1 MLFKRRK
8 ISLKQFLAGIIFAL
22 VGLLAITWY
31 FLPNLVEWGVH
42 RMAKDAGIT
51 DFGLEVSE
59 LNPWGSELTD
69 LHMAENQSRL
79 AVEQIHLLYDPDD
92 LAKGELQAVSVTRL
106 QADLETKDMVELFM
120 PERTEPK
127 QVREAYSA
135 HALLLGFLDDPPL
148 TFVRVRDSSLSF
160 THREQRFVF
169 DFLSKFDFYEG
180 FAKGNLDGR
189 LLGAEV
195 LSDFTLWGEE
205 NEVFVDG
212 EIAFPQLSQ
221 LNETIGKAFALL
233 DTNQSM
239 IPRIEDGVAVMQAM
253 ATVGQDGALDD
264 LFMEINASDLSVE
277 FAETRIGSKDLILF
291 LTPRGTDEFSLNSY
305 AHLTVN
311 DEIQVEGANLRMEV
325 AGESAEVRASVS
337 SLDLAHPYP
346 PLRIRGL
353 TLPFWD
359 FNLSEA
365 LAFPIGVEKTMHFDE
380 FSYDD
385 DILKLYQGSFS
396 LTWVEKGGLVSI
408 RVPPLNASMPQLG
421 LTLVDFSYQGL
432 IAPHELPE
440 LNYGQVL
447 SGGRVL
453 LGDEAVVENLSL
465 SFRLKGPE
473 EILVDSLTATLAGER
488 LELQPAQ
495 ARIQVDQNQ
504 SGRISL
510 FLDGADLRMP
520 DQGVSVEGLRGEF
533 NLVQMEPLET
543 EGQQIISF
551 ERLSFGA
558 MEFLDGNLSFEIQ
571 EGEDLVINQAH
582 AQALGG
588 VVSIDSGL
596 LNMFSGLM
604 TVKLSPH
611 SINGQSLLDLF
622 ELGDEKG
629 RLDGEFSGSVQFS
642 NPDGLWDFGPGYL
655 QLNSSD
661 KSEIELR
668 VFELLTRGLEE
679 GSEELE
685 RMKLTAWALEDLSL
699 DSMRIN
705 FKVLEN
711 ERQVLLSIS
720 GVRDTNRKKVELK
733 YRPTIIGG
741 LKEILQWQTKFID

>member
-42 RMAKDAGIT
+42 RMAKDGGIT

-59 LNPWGSELTD
+59 LNPWGSELID
-69 LHMAENQSRL
+69 LHMAENQSSL
-79 AVEQIHLLYDPDD
+79 AVEHIHLLYDPDD

-120 PERTEPK
+120 PERTEPE

-385 DILKLYQGSFS
+385 DILKLYQGSLS

-440 LNYGQVL
+440 LN
-447 SGGRVL
+447 
-453 LGDEAVVENLSL
+453 
-465 SFRLKGPE
+465 
-473 EILVDSLTATLAGER
+473 
-488 LELQPAQ
+488 
-495 ARIQVDQNQ
+495 
-504 SGRISL
+504 
-510 FLDGADLRMP
+510 
-520 DQGVSVEGLRGEF
+520 
-533 NLVQMEPLET
+533 
-543 EGQQIISF
+543 
-551 ERLSFGA
+551 
-558 MEFLDGNLSFEIQ
+558 
-571 EGEDLVINQAH
+571 
-582 AQALGG
+582 
-588 VVSIDSGL
+588 
-596 LNMFSGLM
+596 
-604 TVKLSPH
+604 
-611 SINGQSLLDLF
+611 
-622 ELGDEKG
+622 
-629 RLDGEFSGSVQFS
+629 
-642 NPDGLWDFGPGYL
+642 
-655 QLNSSD
+655 
-661 KSEIELR
+661 
-668 VFELLTRGLEE
+668 
-679 GSEELE
+679 
-685 RMKLTAWALEDLSL
+685 
-699 DSMRIN
+699 
-705 FKVLEN
+705 
-711 ERQVLLSIS
+711 
-720 GVRDTNRKKVELK
+720 
-733 YRPTIIGG
+733 
-741 LKEILQWQTKFID
+741 